1 MQVPVFRESSLAKSW
16 PAHSRTRR
24 FTQLHELFT
33 QLPHKMLRNMENT
46 ERLEIRYESFLLFKC
61 PTTGTSL
68 KKTPVA
74 RRGKEGDAIN
84 ELVTGN

>member
-1 MQVPVFRESSLAKSW
+1 
-16 PAHSRTRR
+16 
-24 FTQLHELFT
+24 
-33 QLPHKMLRNMENT
+33 MENT